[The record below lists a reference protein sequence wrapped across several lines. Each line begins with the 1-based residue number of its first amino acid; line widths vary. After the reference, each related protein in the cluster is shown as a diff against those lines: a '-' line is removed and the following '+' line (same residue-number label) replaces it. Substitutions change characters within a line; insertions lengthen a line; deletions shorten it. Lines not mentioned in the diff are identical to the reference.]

1 MATATVK
8 KRVPIFGPDHNG
20 IVMTPWEFD
29 RAEFVEGWRYE
40 LINGVLIVS
49 STPLRNERDPNQYLE
64 FLLLLYQETHPQGN
78 TLNATL
84 PEEVVITGENRRR
97 ADRVIWTG
105 LGRLPTRD
113 DVPSV
118 IVEFVS
124 AGRRNWLRDYE
135 TKRDEYRAIG
145 VQQYWI
151 LNRFDHTLTVYTF
164 PGGKTRKRVYHK
176 NQVYK
181 TDLLPG
187 FELPLARLFAL
198 ADRWEGE
205 ETTPP

>member
-8 KRVPIFGPDHNG
+8 KRTPVFGPEHNG

-29 RAEFVEGWRYE
+29 RAEFAEGWRYE
-40 LINGVLIVS
+40 LIRGVLIVS
-49 STPLRNERDPNQYLE
+49 STPLRNERDPNQYLG
-64 FLLLLYQETHPQGN
+64 FLLLLYQETYPQGSI
-78 TLNATL
+78 LNATL
-84 PEEVVITGENRRR
+84 PEEVVVTGESRRR

-105 LGRLPTRD
+105 LGRLPTRE
-113 DVPSV
+113 DVPS
-118 IVEFVS
+118 IIAEFVS

-135 TKRDEYRAIG
+135 MKRDEYRAIG

-151 LNRFDHTLTVYTF
+151 INRFDHTLTVYTF
-164 PGGKTRKRVYHK
+164 SGTKTRKRVYHQ

-181 TDLLPG
+181 TELLPG

-205 ETTPP
+205 EATPP